1 MSKKVFFKQTSYN
14 KLYDYIVY
22 KQLKDGTYDIIE
34 SDTKRLKNITFD
46 EFNKYNRKYEMSKYG
61 KTEDLTEYLKVFSKC
76 IEELRTNDGF
86 KLNWTFY
93 FHNFLAIINT
103 IKRLTKTKYGYLRCK
118 TVFESTKHEKI
129 TGIEFQYYQNT
140 NQGGLLYTVPGTYN
154 CYGYDYTAF
163 YLNICNKTCEK
174 NDDGTFSGFVIP
186 TQQGKEIHLSKLP
199 ERWQDIEYGIYKVK
213 ISSSH
218 KHINKIFAFS
228 KTSHYTH
235 YSLQFAMQ
243 KQKQFNITIELIT
256 DIKYNA
262 LVYDRTCLIP
272 SYHQFRQYGKTLLK
286 LRKKYPDNFLLKML
300 ISQFG
305 GTSAH
310 KNVKKMTDEQ
320 IDNHNATQDKKIIFG
335 KTHDVIGQE
344 YKRLKTG
351 EYVEKFLLLDM
362 EKPYSMNIRLLPFLT
377 SYGRIKTAKLAIKDL
392 DNVIRINTDNVT
404 FLKEQIF
411 ETNIKNKKKLYV
423 KHIDGTKHNMLH
435 LETLKPEE
443 KTTGLIEFK
452 KKGYK
457 HIDKDIEEIE
467 KEDNEEYED

>member
-1 MSKKVFFKQTSYN
+1 MSGKRFFKRPEFN
-14 KLYDYIVY
+14 KLYDYIIY
-22 KQLKDGTYDIIE
+22 KSLTDGTYDIIE
-34 SDTKRLKNITFD
+34 SNTKTVKNITYD
-46 EFNKYNRKYEMSKYG
+46 EYKLYERKYEMSKYG
-61 KTEDLTEYLKVFSKC
+61 KTDDLTEYLKVFHKC

-86 KLNWTFY
+86 KINWTFY

-103 IKRLTKTKYGYLRCK
+103 IKRLTKTKYGYLKCK
-118 TVFESTKHEKI
+118 TVFDSTKHEKI
-129 TGIEFQYYQNT
+129 TSNEFRYYQNT
-140 NQGGLLYTVPGTYN
+140 NNGGLLYTVPGTYN

-163 YLNICNKTCEK
+163 YLNICIKSCEK
-174 NDDGTFSGFVIP
+174 NDDGTYSGFVIP
-186 TQQGKEIHLSKLP
+186 TQQGKEIFLSTLP
-199 ERWQDIEYGIYKVK
+199 TKWQDIEYGIYKVS
-213 ISSSH
+213 ISSTH
-218 KHINKIFAFS
+218 KDINKIFAFS
-228 KTSHYTH
+228 KTGYYTH

-243 KQKQFNITIELIT
+243 KQKQFDITIKLDT
-256 DIKYNA
+256 TIKYNA
-262 LVYDRTCLIP
+262 LVYERTCLIP
-272 SYHQFRQYGKTLLK
+272 SFHQFRQYGKTLLK

-300 ISQFG
+300 ISQFA

-310 KNVKKMTDEQ
+310 KNVKKMSNEQ
-320 IDNHNATQDKKIIFG
+320 IDYHNETQEKKIIFG
-335 KTHDVIGQE
+335 KTHEIIEQE
-344 YKRLKTG
+344 YKKLKTG
-351 EYVEKFLLLDM
+351 EYVEKLLLLDM
-362 EKPYSMNIRLLPFLT
+362 DKPYSMNIRLLPFLT

-423 KHIDGTKHNMLH
+423 KHIEGTKHNMLH

-457 HIDKDIEEIE
+457 HIDKDIKEIE